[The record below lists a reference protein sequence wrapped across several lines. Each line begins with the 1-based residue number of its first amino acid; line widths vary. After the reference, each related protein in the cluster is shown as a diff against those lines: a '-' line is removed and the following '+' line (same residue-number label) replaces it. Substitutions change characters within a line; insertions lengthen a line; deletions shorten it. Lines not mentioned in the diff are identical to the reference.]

1 MNRRDGRSLIWVI
14 LLITGLVFSCNL
26 PGVEFTDEAGDLRKT
41 VEVLSSAVAGKDAA
55 SAPPTAPAAEAVATK
70 TAPPPTDTPEV
81 PPTPIPHNLVP
92 AQPGWVARWFTDTDS
107 SRTSAENRAPGG
119 DQFSK
124 NIYERPF
131 TASDMQFRPDLDI
144 QKAEVSSDTNFI
156 YVTIYLKGLNPQ
168 TSALTGRYGVELDTD
183 YDGRGNYLILVTDPA
198 GTDWRMENVNA
209 YADSGR
215 KVGGP
220 RPMNAD
226 APTGYT
232 GYDQTIFSLTNLTD
246 PDAAWGRVSPKG
258 GSIVDVAFKRALIGG
273 KTSFLWSVWADDG
286 VKDPAQ
292 FDYNDHFT
300 QADAGSPYKD
310 ANYPLKSLALV
321 DSTCR
326 EIFNFTPTGDIPG
339 MCVPPATATPIP
351 PTETPVPPPPPQPGR
366 ITGLVFADNNNN
378 GSRDAGDNPACPG
391 SISIWYHD
399 GACGGVAVI
408 SPVGLG
414 GGCTFSVGNL
424 PAGTYC
430 VSSSGYQLTT
440 PREVTVNVPAGGAA
454 SVVFGI
460 YVIP

>member
-1 MNRRDGRSLIWVI
+1 MNKRDGHNFSAFLLLVI
-14 LLITGLVFSCNL
+14 LAVFSCNL
-26 PGVEFTDEAGDLRKT
+26 PGMAADSETQALRKT
-41 VEVLSSAVAGKDAA
+41 MEALSTAVAAKDTP
-55 SAPPTAPAAEAVATK
+55 SVPPTAPPEEQAATAIAPATE
-70 TAPPPTDTPEV
+70 TLAA
-81 PPTPIPHNLVP
+81 PPTPIPHSLVP

-119 DQFSK
+119 DAFSK

-131 TASDMQFRPDLDI
+131 TANDMQFRPDLDI

-156 YVTIYLKGLNPQ
+156 YITIYLKGLNPQ
-168 TSALTGRYGVELDTD
+168 TSALTGLYGVELDTD

-198 GTDWRMENVNA
+198 GTDWRMENVTA

-215 KVGGP
+215 KVGGS

-232 GYDQTIFSLTNLTD
+232 GYDQTIFSLTNLSD

-258 GSIVDVAFKRALIGG
+258 GSIVDVAFKRALICG

-310 ANYPLKSLALV
+310 ANYPLKSIALV

-351 PTETPVPPPPPQPGR
+351 PTAPPPPPEPGR

-378 GSRDAGDNPACPG
+378 GNRDAGDNPACPG
-391 SISIWYHD
+391 VSIWYHE
-399 GACGGVAVI
+399 GACGSVAILARI
-408 SPVGLG
+408 SMG

-430 VSSSGYQLTT
+430 VSASGYELTT

-454 SVVFGI
+454 SAIFGI

>member
-1 MNRRDGRSLIWVI
+1 MNKRDGRSFFV
-14 LLITGLVFSCNL
+14 LLILVVLTAFSCNL
-26 PGVEFTDEAGDLRKT
+26 PGMSTGTEADDLRET
-41 VEVLSSAVAGKDAA
+41 VQVLSSAVAERN
-55 SAPPTAPAAEAVATK
+55 SPIESPTAPAVSDEATQP
-70 TAPPPTDTPEV
+70 APEVTHTPE
-81 PPTPIPHNLVP
+81 PQPTLITHNLVP

-107 SRTSAENRAPGG
+107 SRTAAENRAPGG
-119 DQFSK
+119 DAFSK
-124 NIYERPF
+124 NIFERPF

-168 TSALTGRYGVELDTD
+168 TSALTGLYGVELDTD

-215 KVGGP
+215 KVGGS

-232 GYDQTIFSLTNLTD
+232 GYDLTIFSLTNLSD

-258 GSIVDVAFKRALIGG
+258 SSIVDVAFKRALIGG

-286 VKDPAQ
+286 IKDPTQ

-351 PTETPVPPPPPQPGR
+351 PTAPPPPSEPGR

-378 GSRDAGDNPACPG
+378 GQRDAGDNPACPG
-391 SISIWYHD
+391 VSIWYHE
-399 GACGGVAVI
+399 GACG
-408 SPVGLG
+408 SVGLLARISMG
-414 GGCTFSVGNL
+414 GGCSFSVGNL

-430 VSSSGYQLTT
+430 VSASGYELTT

-454 SVVFGI
+454 NVIFGI